1 MIRHIVF
8 LILLSFSVVFPFNIP
23 DQPKGRVNDYSYTL
37 SPSFID
43 RLEKKLEDFELRT
56 QNQIVIV
63 MIDSLDGE
71 DIEGFS
77 MKLAEKWKIGK
88 KNLDNGVIIT
98 IAMAERK
105 IRIEVGYGLEERLT
119 DALSSDII
127 RNIIAPAF
135 REKNYEKGIEN
146 AVERIMAIISQEGD
160 NSDDMRKIIFE
171 QNSFLKYKM
180 FFKFIALIF
189 ALIGIF
195 FVIDILRYNFGND
208 KKYYNFLEW
217 FLIFSIT
224 LLILKIIFYALM
236 SAGRGYTGGSGG
248 FRSGGGGFSGGGG
261 RFGGGGASGGW

>member
-1 MIRHIVF
+1 MIRHIIF
-8 LILLSFSVVFPFNIP
+8 LSLLSFSIIFPFNIP
-23 DQPKGRVNDYSYTL
+23 DKPTGRINDYSYTL
-37 SPSFID
+37 SPAFID
-43 RLEKKLEDFELRT
+43 RLEKKLEDFELKT
-56 QNQIVIV
+56 KNQIVVV

-71 DIEGFS
+71 DIESFS
-77 MKLAEKWKIGK
+77 IKLAEKWKIGK
-88 KNLDNGVIIT
+88 KNLDNGIIIT
-98 IAMAERK
+98 IALKERK
-105 IRIEVGYGLEERLT
+105 VRIEVGYGLEERLT

-127 RNIIAPAF
+127 RNVIAPAF

-146 AVERIMAIISQEGD
+146 AVDIIMAIISQESD
-160 NSDDMRKIIFE
+160 NSNDTRLTIFE
-171 QNSFLKYKM
+171 QNSFLKYKTL
-180 FFKFIALIF
+180 FKFIALFF

-236 SAGRGYTGGSGG
+236 SGRGYTGGSGG
-248 FRSGGGGFSGGGG
+248 FRSGGGFSGGGG